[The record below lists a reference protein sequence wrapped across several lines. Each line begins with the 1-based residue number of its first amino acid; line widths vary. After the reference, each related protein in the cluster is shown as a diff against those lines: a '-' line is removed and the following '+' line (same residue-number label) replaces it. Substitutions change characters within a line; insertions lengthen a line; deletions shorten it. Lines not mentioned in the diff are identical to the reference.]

1 MTTLDDKTRQQLRTM
16 QRREKDVRRM
26 KKITILLMLDG
37 GFTAE
42 QIAFSFG
49 IDDATVYRYMQS
61 YEKATAVGDYLQDN
75 YLPYDGKLTEA
86 QQQALANDLRTQLFR
101 TAKEVAAF
109 VKERFAV
116 TYTASGIRPLLRR
129 MGFVYKK
136 TRLFSSKADPQKQEA
151 FLEEFDALIE
161 GCSEADEIYFSDAVH
176 PQHNTRVCSGWIA
189 SGEDF
194 EIESNTGR
202 DRVNINAAL
211 NAFDVTDVVVRE
223 DASINAQSTIALY
236 QQLEQRHRAGTIYV
250 ICDNARYYRSKI
262 VQQWLATS
270 RVVQVFLPTYS
281 PNLNL
286 IERLWKF
293 LRKKVIDTVFYPTKE
308 LFRESVMG
316 FFKELKKYK
325 SELESLLTLN
335 FHVAEVS
342 QTT

>member
-1 MTTLDDKTRQQLRTM
+1 M
-16 QRREKDVRRM
+16 QRRENDARRM

-49 IDDATVYRYMQS
+49 IDDSTVYRCIES
-61 YEKATAVGDYLQDN
+61 FENATVLGDYLQDG
-75 YLPYDGKLTEA
+75 YLPYEGKLTEA
-86 QQQALANDLRTQLFR
+86 QQRDLAEELRSRLYR
-101 TAKEVAAF
+101 TAKEVVQL
-109 VKERFAV
+109 VKERFRV
-116 TYTASGIRPLLRR
+116 SYTPSGIRPLLQR

-136 TRLFSSKADPQKQEA
+136 TRLVGTKADPVEQEA
-151 FLEEFDALIE
+151 FLKQFDQLVAS
-161 GCSEADEIYFSDAVH
+161 CSEADEIYFSDAVH
-176 PQHNTRVCSGWIA
+176 PQHNTRSCSGWIA

-194 EIESNTGR
+194 EVESNTGR
-202 DRVNINAAL
+202 DRVNINGAL
-211 NAFDVTDVVVRE
+211 NAFDVTDVVVRTDE
-223 DASINAQSTIALY
+223 SINAQSTIELY
-236 QQLEQRHRAGTIYV
+236 KQLEHRNRTGTIYV
-250 ICDNARYYRSKI
+250 ICDNARYYRSRL

-270 RVVQVFLPTYS
+270 RVVQVFLPSYS

-293 LRKKVIDTVFYPTKE
+293 VRKNVIDAVFYPTKE
-308 LFRESVMG
+308 MFRESVMG

-335 FHVAEVS
+335 FHIAQVS